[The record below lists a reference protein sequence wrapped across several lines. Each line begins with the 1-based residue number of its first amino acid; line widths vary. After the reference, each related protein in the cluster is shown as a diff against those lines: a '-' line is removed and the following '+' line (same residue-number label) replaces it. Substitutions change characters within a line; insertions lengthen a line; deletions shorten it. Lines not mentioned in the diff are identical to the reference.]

1 MTRPLNY
8 RVLFLLVVLL
18 VAGMV
23 QILREHR
30 PSWLRPG
37 LRLNAYVSAADGSVA
52 VVDVVRLSV
61 IARVAIGAGLSGMR
75 EHPTRPEIWGVSS
88 TGGYVWILE
97 ARSNQVV
104 ARIPVG
110 SAPYALDF
118 SPDGRR
124 AYTTASGADSLVV
137 IDVITRSIIAT
148 AHTGSGPVLAR
159 SASDG
164 KHVLVVNRRDAT
176 LRIYDADNLA

>member
-1 MTRPLNY
+1 
-8 RVLFLLVVLL
+8 
-18 VAGMV
+18 MV

-88 TGGYVWILE
+88 TGGYLSTLQ
-97 ARSNQVV
+97 ARSNQVG
-104 ARIPVG
+104 ARLPLAP
-110 SAPYALDF
+110 APYPLAF
-118 SPDGRR
+118 R
-124 AYTTASGADSLVV
+124 AGC
-137 IDVITRSIIAT
+137 RP
-148 AHTGSGPVLAR
+148 AHAP
-159 SASDG
+159 
-164 KHVLVVNRRDAT
+164 
-176 LRIYDADNLA
+176 